1 MNMLNQKNQKSVE
14 NQSAINKAQMKQ
26 EAQAQ
31 EMEQQEQEYISK
43 LDLMREMGF

>member
-1 MNMLNQKNQKSVE
+1 
-14 NQSAINKAQMKQ
+14 MKQ